1 MVRYI
6 DFVKFKILGGF
17 MEAKNILDVEKFV
30 VACNDMLTGKFLDLN
45 KKLDK
50 FLSVMTKSEDVMD
63 LLGQCLDNFDEETE
77 FSKAF
82 SLDRKTGSTKVT
94 IPTDDKKRLALS
106 VTIFND
112 IINDKLNA
120 NQFLETYF
128 QDKKLTP
135 MQNFLEKIIRPF
147 RDTIC
152 KLFSLDTNITVED
165 IKKQLE
171 EEKLFEKEEQKKQE
185 EAQFPHLDELLA
197 EIVKSC
203 NQILAILKFEKK
215 RTDVLD
221 DVEFVVNAIIP
232 ACSKRDLMVINGLII
247 GLNYTA
253 KKFKNVRHLVTDL
266 NDLIYNYYEYL
277 ADDGEND
284 GQGEE
289 E

>member
-1 MVRYI
+1 
-6 DFVKFKILGGF
+6 

-30 VACNDMLTGKFLDLN
+30 LACNDMLSGKFLDLN
-45 KKLDK
+45 KKLDR
-50 FLSVMTKSEDVMD
+50 FLSVMTRSEDVID
-63 LLGQCLDNFDEETE
+63 LLAECLEPFDEETE

-82 SLDRKTGSTKVT
+82 SVDKKSGSVKVA

-112 IINDKLNA
+112 IINEKLNA

-135 MQNFLEKIIRPF
+135 TQNFLEKIVRPF

-152 KLFSLDTNITVED
+152 KFFSLDTDISAED
-165 IKKQLE
+165 IRKQIEENKLLEKE
-171 EEKLFEKEEQKKQE
+171 EEKRLE
-185 EAQFPHLDELLA
+185 EAQFPHIDELLD

-215 RTDVLD
+215 RSDMLD
-221 DVEFVVNAIIP
+221 DVEFVVNSILK
-232 ACSKRDLMVINGLII
+232 ACEKRDLMVVNGLVI
-247 GLNYTA
+247 GLNYIA
-253 KKFKNVRHLVTDL
+253 KKFKNIRHLVADI
-266 NDLIYNYYEYL
+266 NGLIYDYYEYL
-277 ADDGEND
+277 SANSVDNAEKP
-284 GQGEE
+284 EE

>member
-1 MVRYI
+1 
-6 DFVKFKILGGF
+6 

-50 FLSVMTKSEDVMD
+50 FLSVMTKSEDVLD
-63 LLGQCLDNFDEETE
+63 LLGECLENFDEETE

-82 SLDRKTGSTKVT
+82 SLDRKSGSTKVT

-152 KLFSLDTNITVED
+152 KFFSLDTNITVED
-165 IKKQLE
+165 IKKQIE
-171 EEKLFEKEEQKKQE
+171 E
-185 EAQFPHLDELLA
+185 
-197 EIVKSC
+197 
-203 NQILAILKFEKK
+203 
-215 RTDVLD
+215 
-221 DVEFVVNAIIP
+221 
-232 ACSKRDLMVINGLII
+232 
-247 GLNYTA
+247 
-253 KKFKNVRHLVTDL
+253 
-266 NDLIYNYYEYL
+266 
-277 ADDGEND
+277 
-284 GQGEE
+284 
-289 E
+289 

>member
-1 MVRYI
+1 
-6 DFVKFKILGGF
+6 

-50 FLSVMTKSEDVMD
+50 FLSVMTKSEDILD
-63 LLGQCLDNFDEETE
+63 LLGECLENFDEETE

-82 SLDRKTGSTKVT
+82 SLDRKSGSTKVT

-152 KLFSLDTNITVED
+152 KFFSLDTDITVED
-165 IKKQLE
+165 IKKQIE
-171 EEKLFEKEEQKKQE
+171 EEKLFEKEEEKKQE

-221 DVEFVVNAIIP
+221 DVEFVVNSIIK
-232 ACSKRDLMVINGLII
+232 ASEKRDLMVINGLII

-253 KKFKNVRHLVTDL
+253 KKFKNVRHLVDDL
-266 NDLIYNYYEYL
+266 NDIIYNYYEYL
-277 ADDGEND
+277 AEDGEND
-284 GQGEE
+284 GQGDEE
-289 E
+289 